1 MNTAR
6 QLHYSYED
14 YLRSLEHSE
23 LKLEFCQGLI
33 YAMAGGTPTHAEL
46 GAAAIS
52 LFRRALFG
60 RCSVFT
66 SDAKVRVEA
75 SDFSA
80 FPDASI
86 VCGDRMVSRIDSNA
100 LVNPSVL
107 IEVTSR
113 STETYDHGEKLNHY
127 RLLPSLR
134 AVVFISHREP
144 RVTLV
149 ERGDA
154 GWTERDLGPGE
165 KVTLAQPTAS
175 IAVDDIYSGITLEP
189 S

>member
-1 MNTAR
+1 MSTAR
-6 QLHYSYED
+6 QLRYSYED
-14 YLRSLEHSE
+14 YLRSLEQSE
-23 LKLEFCQGLI
+23 LKLEYCQGVI

-46 GAAAIS
+46 GAAAIR
-52 LFRRALFG
+52 LFGQALLG

-66 SDAKVRVEA
+66 SAAKVRVEV

-86 VCGDRMVSRIDSNA
+86 VHGERMVSPIDSNA

-113 STETYDHGEKLNHY
+113 STEDYDRGEKLGHY

-144 RVTLV
+144 RVTVV

-154 GWTERDLGPGE
+154 GWTERHLGPGDR
-165 KVTLAQPTAS
+165 VTLAQPAATV
-175 IAVDDIYSGITLEP
+175 AVDELYAGIALEP
-189 S
+189 R